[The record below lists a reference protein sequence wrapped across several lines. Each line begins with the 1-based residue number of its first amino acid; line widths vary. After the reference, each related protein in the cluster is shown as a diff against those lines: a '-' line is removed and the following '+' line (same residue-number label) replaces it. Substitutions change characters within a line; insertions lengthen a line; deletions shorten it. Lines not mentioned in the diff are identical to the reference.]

1 MIWLMRMICVK
12 KFQLDTEDIVKE
24 VENSIAE
31 FKRQNQEYDE
41 ERVKDQV
48 CTLLLNLLT
57 VIWIFIFVLV
67 GSSLHLCKHKIT
79 NITNQLQ
86 NEPCKG

>member
-1 MIWLMRMICVK
+1 M
-12 KFQLDTEDIVKE
+12 KE

-48 CTLLLNLLT
+48 RHFWAERLVNFLLT
-57 VIWIFIFVLV
+57 ENRKSYL
-67 GSSLHLCKHKIT
+67 
-79 NITNQLQ
+79 
-86 NEPCKG
+86 